1 MHPELPHTLTI
12 FNQLFRLAETHVEKE
27 PDVLCW
33 ACLAAGAL
41 SECEHEESQ
50 DAFHEKRPF
59 SAGVC
64 LVSSGLQL
72 SAGSS
77 SLVSGIG
84 IPVEQAPSG
93 GSQTEA
99 FNIPFNPIQSL

>member
-12 FNQLFRLAETHVEKE
+12 FNQLFRLAEAHVEKE

-64 LVSSGLQL
+64 GVFEWFAALGGLFEP
-72 SAGSS
+72 G
-77 SLVSGIG
+77 
-84 IPVEQAPSG
+84 
-93 GSQTEA
+93 
-99 FNIPFNPIQSL
+99 FWHRNPR